1 MSKYILHL
9 SLILCLA
16 FPVLPASA
24 SQVAQQ
30 ANSQTAGQVQLT
42 TFGNKALQASLPERF
57 QVLIWNVYKGGNED
71 LLADFSALSR
81 HAHISFFQE
90 AIDKKSWAESLLNE
104 NPSYQWALAR
114 AFKTSGYHTG
124 VATGSSVLPLQK
136 VGYRTEAGEP
146 ITNTPKTMLMTD
158 YSLNN
163 GETLRVLNVH
173 GINFVPNFIYYTQ
186 VDQMVEILKN
196 HKGPLIVAG
205 DFNTWNPGRLSYLER
220 SLASLNLKQVD
231 FGQDAPWLDHVFSRG
246 LVVVRKNVFKE
257 INSSDHKPL
266 TVEFQLAN

>member
-1 MSKYILHL
+1 MKKCILHL

-16 FPVLPASA
+16 TPVLPASA
-24 SQVAQQ
+24 SQVAKEATSQ
-30 ANSQTAGQVQLT
+30 ASLQVPLT
-42 TFGNKALQASLPERF
+42 TFGNTAFQATLPERF

-81 HAHISFFQE
+81 HAHISLFQE
-90 AIDKKSWAESLLNE
+90 AIDQKSWAGRLATE
-104 NPSYQWALAR
+104 NQTYQWSLAR
-114 AFKTSGYHTG
+114 AFKTNGYHTG

-158 YSLNN
+158 HSMIK
-163 GETLRVLNVH
+163 GETLRILNVH
-173 GINFVPNFIYYTQ
+173 GINFVPNFIYYAQ
-186 VDQMVEILKN
+186 VDQMIEILKN

-205 DFNTWNPGRLSYLER
+205 DFNTWNPGRLDYLKK
-220 SLASLNLKQVD
+220 SLASLKLKQVD
-231 FGQDAPWLDHVFSRG
+231 FGEGAPWLDHVFFRG

-266 TVEFQLAN
+266 SVEFQSLN